1 MNHLFRECPESK
13 SVWKELPC
21 NVLIHEQQME
31 FAEWLTEVFV
41 KNSESQC
48 RMFCCS
54 LWAIWGDRNN
64 RVHNKVSK
72 SGKEISRFVSG
83 YIQELDGIGKTYDGK
98 SKESA
103 AGIVARNNEGKVL
116 LSCSMIYKHVATPF
130 AAEALASRKAIK
142 IGKEMKWRK
151 IIIEGDS
158 LSIIKKCR
166 SNIPDKSKVCAYIND
181 IHKLQSSFQECRFEH
196 VPRVVNSLAHM
207 IAKATL
213 RDKRILY
220 LVEGVPE
227 YAEDQSGRDRRGES
241 D

>member
-1 MNHLFRECPESK
+1 
-13 SVWKELPC
+13 
-21 NVLIHEQQME
+21 ME

-48 RMFCCS
+48 RMFCCT
-54 LWAIWGDRNN
+54 LWAIWG
-64 RVHNKVSK
+64 KSK
-72 SGKEISRFVSG
+72 AESYKSTSKWKKPPDQFVK
-83 YIQELDGIGKTYDGK
+83 INFDAAYDGK
-98 SKESA
+98 SKQSA
-103 AGIVARNNEGKVL
+103 AGIVARDNEGKVL
-116 LSCSMIYKHVATPF
+116 LSCSMIYKHVASPF

-142 IGKEMKWRK
+142 TGKEMKWRK

-166 SNIPDKSKVCAYIND
+166 SNIPDKSKMCAYIID

-196 VPRVVNSLAHM
+196 VPRAVNSLAHM

-220 LVEGVPE
+220 LVEVVPE
-227 YAEDQSGRDRRGES
+227 YAEDQSGRDRGGNQIE
-241 D
+241 